1 VTTIPPATSANH
13 HAGNITHATART
25 MIPCDPLPHSP
36 GAFAIDG
43 QSAREDD
50 NFTYAQRDNSTVV
63 DNAINTPGNPTA
75 PVEARLVDTSVD
87 VENLQEQLERQQ
99 QQLEEMQ
106 RRQENI
112 VVGQVLG
119 VDNNNE
125 HEDNDVEEAQDAG
138 SSNKDP
144 SSSNTSMCGSKRK
157 VAIAVIAV
165 LAVVAIVVV
174 SIVVG
179 TLLNSQKDASDKASP
194 PTSESSPVDSPTAA
208 PMDSGTPAPTSVVD
222 DWKNECDESSSSLAK
237 RLPCVSLDESKF
249 CYLLDCQVDCF
260 ERFWKYRLVPFHLT
274 DECLDNDGQ
283 PWCLSLFIVLA
294 SNTCLLAIFH
304 SKASLDLSDNTLTGS
319 IPTEIGLFAQL
330 SESVFVWLL
339 CS

>member
-1 VTTIPPATSANH
+1 
-13 HAGNITHATART
+13 

-165 LAVVAIVVV
+165 LAVVAIVIV

-222 DWKNECDESSSSLAK
+222 DWKNGCDESSSSLAK

-260 ERFWKYRLVPFHLT
+260 
-274 DECLDNDGQ
+274 
-283 PWCLSLFIVLA
+283 A
-294 SNTCLLAIFH
+294 SNNTCLLAIYH
-304 SKASLDLSDNTLTGS
+304 SVAELDLCCDFQGT
-319 IPTEIGLFAQL
+319 IPTEIGLFTQL
-330 SESVFVWLL
+330 SESRFVWFLAIMIVDVSSL
-339 CS
+339 YSNATCLSFFILQLSCISHSIV

>member
-1 VTTIPPATSANH
+1 
-13 HAGNITHATART
+13 
-25 MIPCDPLPHSP
+25 
-36 GAFAIDG
+36 
-43 QSAREDD
+43 
-50 NFTYAQRDNSTVV
+50 
-63 DNAINTPGNPTA
+63 
-75 PVEARLVDTSVD
+75 
-87 VENLQEQLERQQ
+87 
-99 QQLEEMQ
+99 
-106 RRQENI
+106 
-112 VVGQVLG
+112 
-119 VDNNNE
+119 
-125 HEDNDVEEAQDAG
+125 
-138 SSNKDP
+138 
-144 SSSNTSMCGSKRK
+144 MCGSKRK

-165 LAVVAIVVV
+165 LAVVAIVIV